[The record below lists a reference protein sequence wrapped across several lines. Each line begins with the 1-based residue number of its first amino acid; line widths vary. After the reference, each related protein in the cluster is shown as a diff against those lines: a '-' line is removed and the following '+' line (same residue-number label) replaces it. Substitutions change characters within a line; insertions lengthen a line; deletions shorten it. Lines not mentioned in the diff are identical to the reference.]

1 MTTYLYLALGILILV
16 VLIFGWGKLLLTP
29 ESSNPISESQS
40 SMLQYDGVQF
50 EPPFALHIVL
60 EELISSNKLTL
71 KEAAKIGQD
80 SNIGRAI
87 SQMKTK
93 AEVMSYILNY
103 INKQK

>member
-1 MTTYLYLALGILILV
+1 MTTYFYLALGILILV
-16 VLIFGWGKLLLTP
+16 ALIFGWGKLL
-29 ESSNPISESQS
+29 SSPKRLNPISESQS

-60 EELISSNKLTL
+60 EELISSNKLTV
-71 KEAAKIGQD
+71 KEAAEIGQD

-93 AEVMSYILNY
+93 AEVMSYVLNY
-103 INKQK
+103 INQ